1 MSNIV
6 TVGNL
11 SVELFDDAAIG
22 PDARITRRRRIAAP
36 VSIDLSRAAGKLF
49 FDELTKIREA
59 LVAAHDVLAQ
69 PGPLDRAVTPEEVH
83 LVRLLVD
90 LEIVQSEAPHSIK
103 INEIDDAP

>member
-11 SVELFDDAAIG
+11 SVELDDDAAIG
-22 PDARITRRRRIAAP
+22 PSARIAVAATRP

-69 PGPLDRAVTPEEVH
+69 PGPPDRAVTPEEVR

-90 LEIVQSEAPHSIK
+90 LEIVQSEAPQALNL
-103 INEIDDAP
+103 NEIDDAP